1 MTPPGNGR
9 DRFRIEL
16 TAPIAQR
23 IEQLHRIASEKGQ
36 AEAFRQALRSLM
48 DRLETAPLTCGEP
61 AYPLRHFGLMVRK
74 IALAPVVIYFTA
86 HPLRRVVWLSSVQL
100 L

>member
-1 MTPPGNGR
+1 MTPPGNR
-9 DRFRIEL
+9 RERFRIEL
-16 TAPIAQR
+16 TAPIARR
-23 IEQLHRIASEKGQ
+23 IEQLHRTADEKGQ
-36 AEAFRQALRSLM
+36 AKAFRRALRSLL

-61 AYPLRHFGLMVRK
+61 VYPLHHFGLMMRK
-74 IALAPVVIYFTA
+74 TALAPVVIHFTA